1 MPGVTFCKR
10 STDYFVILFTHKN
23 IYTNSNVRECTEQG
37 VLAVWMAGVW
47 EALGT
52 GICAVLRGVSG
63 VLALTGGSLGVGPM
77 EGRGGVGGAVLE
89 AT

>member
-1 MPGVTFCKR
+1 M
-10 STDYFVILFTHKN
+10 
-23 IYTNSNVRECTEQG
+23 
-37 VLAVWMAGVW
+37 WMAGMW

-63 VLALTGGSLGVGPM
+63 VLALTGESLGVGPM

>member
-1 MPGVTFCKR
+1 
-10 STDYFVILFTHKN
+10 
-23 IYTNSNVRECTEQG
+23 
-37 VLAVWMAGVW
+37 MAGVR

-52 GICAVLRGVSG
+52 GICAVLRGVLG
-63 VLALTGGSLGVGPM
+63 VLALTGGGLGVGPM